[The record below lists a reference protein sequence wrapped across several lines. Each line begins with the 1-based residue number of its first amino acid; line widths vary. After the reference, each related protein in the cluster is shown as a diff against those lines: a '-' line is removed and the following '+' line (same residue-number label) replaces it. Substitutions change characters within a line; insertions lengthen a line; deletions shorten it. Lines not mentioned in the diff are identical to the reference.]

1 MSVEELAH
9 NVKNALIST
18 LDIVKENVK
27 NMPDADVMK
36 FALNIP
42 NDAVCCYECRH
53 CKEKH
58 LDTPY
63 CCFLNRNVTVTDYC
77 SFGEKEG

>member
-42 NDAVCCYECRH
+42 NDAVCCYGVDIV
-53 CKEKH
+53 KK
-58 LDTPY
+58 
-63 CCFLNRNVTVTDYC
+63 
-77 SFGEKEG
+77 SI